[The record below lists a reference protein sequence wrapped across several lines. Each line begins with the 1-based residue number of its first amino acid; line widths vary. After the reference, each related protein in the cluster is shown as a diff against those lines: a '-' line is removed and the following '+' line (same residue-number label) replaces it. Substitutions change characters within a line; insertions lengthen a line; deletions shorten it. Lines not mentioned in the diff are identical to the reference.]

1 MLNAEQQRAAHAV
14 AGPQLI
20 LAGAGT
26 GKTRTIVH
34 RIGHL
39 IADCGVAPHRI
50 LAVTFT
56 NKSAAELKER
66 LCTML
71 GDDAGGVNSGTFHA
85 ISLRF
90 LRRYADALG
99 YPKSFLIIDSD
110 DQKSLLKRIL
120 KERNIDPKQL
130 HYSQLLYWIE
140 HCKHAGLMPED
151 IAPDTASAIPLQPLY
166 ALYQQ
171 QLMQL
176 ERMDFSDLIV
186 HCVRLLRAD
195 GGVAEAM
202 RRRFDHVL
210 VDEYQDT
217 NPVQHEWLSL
227 LCRDHRNL
235 TVVGDDDQSI
245 YGWRGAD
252 VRHIL
257 DFAQQWPDAGVFCL
271 EENYRSTA
279 AILQLANAIISDSH
293 ERHDKQLRAT
303 RGTGTTPQ
311 WCACSDDYEEA
322 RRIAQAL
329 NDRHQQ
335 GTPWSQMAV
344 LYRSNQQSLPLERV
358 FREEQLPYH
367 ISGGMSFFER
377 LEIKDALCFWS
388 LVNRCADGMHLLRI
402 ANKPKRGIGP
412 KGLEQVQ
419 QLWLDSGMRVAD
431 WLDSLLEQAR
441 LPAIAKKLLP
451 LAQAIAEVRSHM
463 DEQAGGDRGLFAIIQ
478 ATGYDQFLNTL
489 GELEAASRQEHLDTL
504 RAHIE
509 MQLLQGFSPVE
520 ILDQAALL
528 QSGEALSEEQDEQ
541 QGDAIQLMSLHRAK
555 GLEFD
560 TVVVCGVEDGLL
572 PHQRALDEGHEA
584 LAEERRLLYV
594 GITRAEN
601 YLLLTSAS
609 SRRVFGDYKHPLPSR
624 FIRSLDGQLLQKNW
638 PSSHTSSAPTSARAS
653 DDEIVIGCNVRH
665 PTFGEGVIV
674 NMEGQGNARRASIQF
689 RDSGLRHLMLKYAAL
704 TRLP

>member
-1 MLNAEQQRAAHAV
+1 
-14 AGPQLI
+14 
-20 LAGAGT
+20 
-26 GKTRTIVH
+26 
-34 RIGHL
+34 
-39 IADCGVAPHRI
+39 
-50 LAVTFT
+50 
-56 NKSAAELKER
+56 
-66 LCTML
+66 
-71 GDDAGGVNSGTFHA
+71 
-85 ISLRF
+85 
-90 LRRYADALG
+90 
-99 YPKSFLIIDSD
+99 
-110 DQKSLLKRIL
+110 
-120 KERNIDPKQL
+120 
-130 HYSQLLYWIE
+130 
-140 HCKHAGLMPED
+140 
-151 IAPDTASAIPLQPLY
+151 
-166 ALYQQ
+166 
-171 QLMQL
+171 
-176 ERMDFSDLIV
+176 
-186 HCVRLLRAD
+186 
-195 GGVAEAM
+195 
-202 RRRFDHVL
+202 
-210 VDEYQDT
+210 
-217 NPVQHEWLSL
+217 
-227 LCRDHRNL
+227 
-235 TVVGDDDQSI
+235 
-245 YGWRGAD
+245 
-252 VRHIL
+252 
-257 DFAQQWPDAGVFCL
+257 
-271 EENYRSTA
+271 
-279 AILQLANAIISDSH
+279 
-293 ERHDKQLRAT
+293 
-303 RGTGTTPQ
+303 
-311 WCACSDDYEEA
+311 
-322 RRIAQAL
+322 
-329 NDRHQQ
+329 
-335 GTPWSQMAV
+335 
-344 LYRSNQQSLPLERV
+344 
-358 FREEQLPYH
+358 
-367 ISGGMSFFER
+367 MSFFER